1 MTFSQ
6 VLYIYGIIIVEFLFE
21 YSVFAVL
28 FLYKLNRRNKFALR
42 AALGFAA
49 IFALGLPVACFYT
62 VFGNTVWGRIFVYT
76 FLFLAF
82 TLLSYLCFEESYFT
96 VLIGCGMAY
105 AAQNLAYK
113 VYLLIWTFGERL
125 RLYDNWGGR
134 FDLFYRLV
142 YYTVF
147 IICAVSFYF
156 LFIKRIAIKLKNRS
170 LNYKMLLITFFILGI
185 TVFLCSVEDVYF
197 AKLSVERE
205 NRFDNYFYYVLRQ
218 TGNAFSAVCCLIVIL
233 LASKS
238 IMESQLLK
246 EVEYLKYAVQQ
257 GEKQYQISKDSIELI
272 NVKCHDIKY
281 KLDALSAQGTM
292 RAEELKELRDS
303 ISFYDLKKDT
313 GNGLLNV
320 LINEKSLYCEQN
332 GITLSCMIDGKK
344 LDFIEAGDLY
354 CLFGNLIDN
363 ALEAVKEIAEK
374 ERRIVNVS
382 VKSKGNIVIVQEENY
397 FIGERNFSDGLPLTT
412 KSDKSSHGFGMRSM
426 GMIVEKYGGE
436 LKAFTADGIFHLN
449 IIFTGR

>member
-6 VLYIYGIIIVEFLFE
+6 VLYLYGIIIVEFLFE
-21 YSVFAVL
+21 YSVFAAL
-28 FLYKLNRRNKFALR
+28 FLYKLNRRNNFVLR
-42 AALGFAA
+42 ASLCFAA
-49 IFALGLPVACFYT
+49 IFAIGLPVACFYT
-62 VFGNTVWGRIFVYT
+62 LFGNTVWGRITVYG

-82 TLLSYLCFEESYFT
+82 VLLAYLCFEENYFT

-105 AAQNLAYK
+105 AAQNLTYK
-113 VYLLIWTFGERL
+113 VYLIIWTLGEWFC
-125 RLYDNWGGR
+125 LYDNWGER

-147 IICAVSFYF
+147 IICTVCFRFA
-156 LFIKRIAIKLKNRS
+156 FIKRIAVKLKSRS
-170 LNYKMLLITFFILGI
+170 LNYKMLFITFFILGI
-185 TVFLCSVEDVYF
+185 TVLLCSVEDVYF
-197 AKLSVERE
+197 AKLSIDRE
-205 NRFDNYFYYVLRQ
+205 NRFDNYVYYVLRQ
-218 TGNAFSAVCCLIVIL
+218 TGNAFSAVCCLIVVL

-238 IMESQLLK
+238 IMESHLLR

-272 NVKCHDIKY
+272 NIKCHDIKY
-281 KLDALSAQGTM
+281 KLDALSAQGNL
-292 RAEELKELRDS
+292 RVEELKELRDS

-313 GNGLLNV
+313 GNSLLNV

-344 LDFIEAGDLY
+344 LEFIEAGDLY

-363 ALEAVKEIAEK
+363 ALEAVKEIEK
-374 ERRIVNVS
+374 KECRIVNVS

-397 FIGERNFSDGLPLTT
+397 FIGERQFSDGVPLTT
-412 KSDKSSHGFGMRSM
+412 KQDKSSHGFGMRSI
-426 GMIVEKYGGE
+426 GMIVKKYGGE

>member
-1 MTFSQ
+1 MSFLQ
-6 VLYIYGIIIVEFLFE
+6 ILYIYGIIIVEFLFE

-42 AALGFAA
+42 ATLGFIA

-62 VFGNTVWGRIFVYT
+62 AFGNAVWGRILVYT

-82 TLLSYLCFEESYFT
+82 TLLAYFCFKENYFT

-125 RLYDNWGGR
+125 RLYDNWGAY

-142 YYTVF
+142 YYTIF
-147 IICAVSFYF
+147 IICAVSFWF
-156 LFIKRIAIKLKNRS
+156 IFIKRIA
-170 LNYKMLLITFFILGI
+170 
-185 TVFLCSVEDVYF
+185 
-197 AKLSVERE
+197 AKLSVVRE
-205 NRFDNYFYYVLRQ
+205 NRFENNGYYVLRQ
-218 TGNAFSAVCCLIVIL
+218 TGNAFSAVCCLIVVL

-238 IMESQLLK
+238 IVESQLLR

-281 KLDALSAQGTM
+281 KLDALSAQGVM

-313 GNGLLNV
+313 GNTLLNV

-332 GITLSCMIDGKK
+332 GITLSCMIDGKQ
-344 LDFIEAGDLY
+344 LEFIEAGDLY

-363 ALEAVKEIAEK
+363 ALEAVKEIEER
-374 ERRIVNVS
+374 ERRIVNIS

-397 FIGERNFSDGLPLTT
+397 FIGERRFSDGLPLTT
-412 KSDKSSHGFGMRSM
+412 KSDKTSHGFGMRSM
-426 GMIVEKYGGE
+426 GMIVRKYDGK

>member
-28 FLYKLNRRNKFALR
+28 FLYKLNRRNNFVLR
-42 AALGFAA
+42 AALGFVA
-49 IFALGLPVACFYT
+49 IFAIGLPVACFYT
-62 VFGNTVWGRIFVYT
+62 VFGNTVWGRILVYT
-76 FLFLAF
+76 FLFLTF
-82 TLLSYLCFEESYFT
+82 TLFSYFCFEESYFT

-125 RLYDNWGGR
+125 RLYDNWGVH

-147 IICAVSFYF
+147 IICAVSFWL
-156 LFIKRIAIKLKNRS
+156 LFIKRIAAKLQNRS

-197 AKLSVERE
+197 SKLCVERE
-205 NRFDNYFYYVLRQ
+205 NRFDNYIYYVLRQ
-218 TGNAFSAVCCLIVIL
+218 TGNVFSSVCCLIVIL

-238 IMESQLLK
+238 IIESQLLR

-257 GEKQYQISKDSIELI
+257 GEKQYQMSKDSIELI

-281 KLDALSAQGTM
+281 KLDALSAQGTL

-313 GNGLLNV
+313 GNSLLNV

-344 LDFIEAGDLY
+344 LEFIEAGDLY

-363 ALEAVKEIAEK
+363 ALEAVKEIEEK

-382 VKSKGNIVIVQEENY
+382 VKSKSGIVIVQEENY
-397 FIGERNFSDGLPLTT
+397 FIGERQFSDGIPLTT
-412 KSDKSSHGFGMRSM
+412 KSDKSSHGFGMRSI
-426 GMIVEKYGGE
+426 GMIVGKYGGE